1 MKRRYFFWAGLLVTG
16 IIGVATLDA
25 TPKKKTTDSSDA
37 AYTGA
42 TNSVSHP
49 DAPAPAPK
57 KKKKVAVPASSAAAT
72 TNAPSAAETNKV
84 IEPAST
90 AAASTNAPSVAET
103 NSAVVPVTAAVA
115 STNAAPTMTAPP
127 APSVHVSTLSTADLK
142 EFADQTPAIQGLI
155 TKGLALTKLNL
166 KYQYG
171 SDDPSKG
178 GMDCSGTVHYLLEQV
193 GLKDVPRDASE
204 IYSWAWKE
212 GHIQPVTSSSLK
224 TFELDRLKPG
234 DLLFWTG
241 TYDVQR
247 DPPITH
253 VMIYLGTNRQD
264 GKRVMVGASEGRTY
278 KGKSQYGV
286 SVFDFVLP
294 RTATKS
300 EVGSSSPRESTS
312 RFIGYGPVPG
322 L

>member
-1 MKRRYFFWAGLLVTG
+1 MKRRYFFAAGLLVMG
-16 IIGVATLDA
+16 IISVATLDA
-25 TPKKKTTDSSDA
+25 TPKKKTTDSSEA

-49 DAPAPAPK
+49 DAPAPK
-57 KKKKVAVPASSAAAT
+57 KKKKTTAPASAT
-72 TNAPSAAETNKV
+72 AVTNAPSAVETNKV

-90 AAASTNAPSVAET
+90 AAVSTNAPSVAAT
-103 NSAVVPVTAAVA
+103 NSMVAPVTAAAA
-115 STNAAPTMTAPP
+115 SANAATSSTAPP
-127 APSVHVSTLSTADLK
+127 APSVHVATLSTADLK

-178 GMDCSGTVHYLLEQV
+178 GMDCSGTVHYLLEQT
-193 GLKDVPRDASE
+193 GLKNVPRDASE

-286 SVFDFVLP
+286 SVCDFVLP
-294 RTATKS
+294 RAATKA
-300 EVGSSSPRESTS
+300 EDSSP

>member
-1 MKRRYFFWAGLLVTG
+1 MKRRYFFAAGLLVMG
-16 IIGVATLDA
+16 IISVATLDA
-25 TPKKKTTDSSDA
+25 TPKKKTTDSSEA

-49 DAPAPAPK
+49 DATAPK
-57 KKKKVAVPASSAAAT
+57 KKKKTTAPASAT
-72 TNAPSAAETNKV
+72 AVTNAPSAVETNKV

-90 AAASTNAPSVAET
+90 AAVSTNAPSVAAT
-103 NSAVVPVTAAVA
+103 NSMVAPVTSAAA
-115 STNAAPTMTAPP
+115 STNAATSSTAAP
-127 APSVHVSTLSTADLK
+127 APSVHVATLSTADLK

-178 GMDCSGTVHYLLEQV
+178 GMDCSGTVHYLLEQT
-193 GLKDVPRDASE
+193 GLKNVPRDASE

-294 RTATKS
+294 RAATKA
-300 EVGSSSPRESTS
+300 EDLSP